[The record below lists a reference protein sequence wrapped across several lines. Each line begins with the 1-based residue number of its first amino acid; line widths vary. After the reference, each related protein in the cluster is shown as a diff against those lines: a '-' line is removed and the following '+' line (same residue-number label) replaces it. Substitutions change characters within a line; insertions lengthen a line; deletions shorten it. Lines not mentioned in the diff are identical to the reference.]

1 MACLGIVADDLTG
14 ATTTGVLLARSGVKT
29 KVYFHEE
36 AVNKTTDESE
46 KDAEGAIVISS
57 NSRAYKP
64 EKAYETVKFATE
76 VLIGQNCRY
85 FQKRIDTTMRGGI
98 GAEIDAMLSVLGED
112 TVAIVVPAMPKSR
125 RILVGGYSI
134 IDGTAL
140 VNTPVAKDVRTPVTE
155 NYIPRLL
162 EAQTKENVAL
172 VPLEKVLEGSAAVAE
187 DMRKKRENG
196 SRVLVVDAITEQ
208 DVSVIAE
215 ACIKLQWNIVS
226 VDPGPFTAELARQR
240 GLAGQEQD
248 GLYSLNVKE
257 KASVKDGRTVLV
269 AAGSATEVTKRQMQ
283 FLFEN
288 TDARQISVNPARLLA
303 GAEEAAEEIEKSVNK
318 AVEILKDQKNIPA
331 IVFETALHGTLLN
344 LDEEDRVHGY
354 PNGMSADK
362 INEGLGVIVQKVLD
376 LSGKNRIAG
385 LYMTGGDTMV
395 HVCRKLGTECLE
407 VLDYVIPQTD
417 VSKLADG
424 KYQGMTVIGKGG
436 MTGYDEIAED
446 IVNALLK

>member
-1 MACLGIVADDLTG
+1 MAYLGIVADDLTG

-36 AVNKTTDESE
+36 AVNKTTDASE

-76 VLIGQNCRY
+76 VLIGQGCRY

-98 GAEIDAMLSVLGED
+98 GTEIDAMLSVMGEN
-112 TVAIVVPAMPKSR
+112 TVAVVVPAMPKSR

-162 EAQTKENVAL
+162 ETQTKENVAL
-172 VPLEKVLEGSAAVAE
+172 IPLEKVLKGSCAVVE
-187 DMRKKRENG
+187 DMREKRANG
-196 SRVLVVDAITEQ
+196 SRVFV
-208 DVSVIAE
+208 AE
-215 ACIKLQWNIVS
+215 ACMKLQWNILS

-248 GLYSLNVKE
+248 GPYSLNVKE
-257 KASVKDGRTVLV
+257 KTSVKHGRTVLV

-283 FLFEN
+283 NLFEK
-288 TDARQISVNPARLLA
+288 TDAHQISVDPVRLLS
-303 GAEEAAEEIEKSVNK
+303 GAEEAEKEIVKAAED
-318 AVEILKDQKNIPA
+318 AVEILKNQSNVPA
-331 IVFETALHGTLLN
+331 VVFETALHGTLLD
-344 LDEEDRVHGY
+344 LDAEDKKRGY

-362 INEGLGVIVQKVLD
+362 INEGLGIIVKKVLD
-376 LSGKNRIAG
+376 TCGKNRIAG

-436 MTGYDEIAED
+436 MTGYDEIAKD

>member
-46 KDAEGAIVISS
+46 KDAEGAIIISS

-172 VPLEKVLEGSAAVAE
+172 VPLEKVLEGSAEVAE

-344 LDEEDRVHGY
+344 LDEEDRTHGY

-436 MTGYDEIAED
+436 MTGYDEIVGD
-446 IVNALLK
+446 IVNVLLK

>member
-1 MACLGIVADDLTG
+1 MPLIGSVADDLTG
-14 ATTTGVLLARSGVKT
+14 ATTTGVLLARSKARTAVFFN
-29 KVYFHEE
+29 VE
-36 AVNKTTDESE
+36 AAMK
-46 KDAEGAIVISS
+46 AEGVDELDAIIISS
-57 NSRAYKP
+57 NSRPLPANEAYDKL
-64 EKAYETVKFATE
+64 KDATIA
-76 VLIGQNCRY
+76 LKSMGARY

-98 GAEIDAMLSVLGED
+98 GVEIDAMLDQLSED
-112 TVAIVVPAMPKSR
+112 TVAVVVPAMPQSR

-162 EAQTKENVAL
+162 ETQTKENVAL
-172 VPLEKVLEGSAAVAE
+172 IPLEKVLKGSLAVVE
-187 DMRKKRENG
+187 DMREKRANG
-196 SRVLVVDAITEQ
+196 SRVLVADAITEQ
-208 DVSVIAE
+208 DVTVIAE
-215 ACIKLQWNIVS
+215 ACMKLQWNILS

-257 KASVKDGRTVLV
+257 KASVKPGRTVLV

-283 FLFEN
+283 KLFEK
-288 TDARQISVNPARLLA
+288 TDAHQISVDPVRLLS
-303 GAEEAAEEIEKSVNK
+303 GAEEAEKEIVKAAEDAI
-318 AVEILKDQKNIPA
+318 EILKNQSNVPVV
-331 IVFETALHGTLLN
+331 VFETALHGTLLD
-344 LDEEDRVHGY
+344 LDAEDKKHGY

-362 INEGLGVIVQKVLD
+362 INEGLGMIVKKVLNTC
-376 LSGKNRIAG
+376 GKSRIAG

-395 HVCRKLGTECLE
+395 HVCRMLGTECLE

-436 MTGYDEIAED
+436 MTGYNEIAED

>member
-172 VPLEKVLEGSAAVAE
+172 VPLEKVLEGSVAVAE

-436 MTGYDEIAED
+436 MTGYDEIVGD
-446 IVNALLK
+446 IVNVLLK

>member
-1 MACLGIVADDLTG
+1 MAYLGIVADDLTG

-36 AVNKTTDESE
+36 AVNKTTDASE

-76 VLIGQNCRY
+76 VLIGQGCRY

-98 GAEIDAMLSVLGED
+98 GTEIDAMLSVMGEN
-112 TVAIVVPAMPKSR
+112 TVAVVVPAMPKSR

-162 EAQTKENVAL
+162 ETQTKENVAL
-172 VPLEKVLEGSAAVAE
+172 IPLEKVLKGSCAVVE
-187 DMRKKRENG
+187 DMREKRANG
-196 SRVLVVDAITEQ
+196 SRVFVADAITEQ
-208 DVSVIAE
+208 DVAVIAE
-215 ACIKLQWNIVS
+215 ACMKLQWNILS
-226 VDPGPFTAELARQR
+226 VDPGPFAAELARQR

-248 GLYSLNVKE
+248 GPYSLNVKE
-257 KASVKDGRTVLV
+257 KTSVKHGRTVLV

-283 FLFEN
+283 NLFEK
-288 TDARQISVNPARLLA
+288 TDAHQISVDPVRLLS
-303 GAEEAAEEIEKSVNK
+303 GAEEAEKEIVKAAED
-318 AVEILKDQKNIPA
+318 AVEILKNQSNVPA
-331 IVFETALHGTLLN
+331 VVFETALHGTLLD
-344 LDEEDRVHGY
+344 LDAEDKKRGY

-362 INEGLGVIVQKVLD
+362 INEGLGIIVKKVLD
-376 LSGKNRIAG
+376 TCGKNRIAG

>member
-85 FQKRIDTTMRGGI
+85 FQKRIDTTMRGSI

-344 LDEEDRVHGY
+344 LDEEDRAHGY

-436 MTGYDEIAED
+436 MTGYDEIVGD
-446 IVNALLK
+446 IVNVLLK